1 MRKIF
6 IFCLLALSLLS
17 CKQKDWIDWKTQNEI
32 FMLQNKTKNG
42 VQTTSSGLQYRIIT
56 EGNVYDVRPNSTS
69 TIRLDY
75 ELSLINGNVIESV
88 NNATLG
94 LSTAIKGFVE
104 GIKKIHVHGD
114 IELFIPWD
122 LAYGENGTGSEGGT
136 MYIPPYSALVY
147 TIHLTGVNN

>member
-32 FMLQNKTKNG
+32 FMLQNKTKSG

-69 TIRLDY
+69 TVRLDY

-88 NNATLG
+88 NNATLE